1 VPLVHL
7 VPDTRSGVPLW
18 RFPDLPVANLNLAI
32 TSRAGGVSTGPYA
45 GLNLGT
51 HVGDSPSAVALNGL
65 MLSSAFGGDRV
76 AFVNQVHGTHI
87 VPVADITADTNAD
100 GIVVDSGDAPAG
112 IRVADC
118 VPLALI
124 NVRAQRCVLVH
135 AGWRGLALN
144 IIEEARRI
152 AGQPGEELIAAVGP
166 SISGATYQVG
176 PDVIAAHPDF
186 ARHARPDAGD
196 RALLDLRAVVTS
208 QLARVGI
215 DENHTWMSHEVTDG
229 GGTFFSD
236 RAERPCGRFA
246 LLARWES

>member
-1 VPLVHL
+1 MPVVSL
-7 VPDTRSGVPLW
+7 VPDTSRGVTLW
-18 RFPDLPVANLNLAI
+18 RFPGLPVAGLDLAV

-51 HVGDSPSAVALNGL
+51 HVGDSPTAVALNGL

-76 AFVNQVHGTHI
+76 SFVHQVHGTDI
-87 VPVADITADTNAD
+87 VRVSEINDDTAAD
-100 GIVVDSGDAPAG
+100 GIIVDSGDPAAG

-124 NVRAQRCVLVH
+124 NPHTRRCVMVH

-144 IIEEARRI
+144 IIDKARAI
-152 AGQPGEELIAAVGP
+152 AGDDGAPVLAVVGP

-176 PDVIAAHPDF
+176 PEVIDAHSDF
-186 ARHARPDAGD
+186 AKHAVHDIGD
-196 RALLDLRAVVTS
+196 RSLLDLRGVVRT
-208 QLARVGI
+208 QLARVGV
-215 DENHTWMSHEVTDG
+215 DDAHTWMSREVTDG
-229 GGTFFSD
+229 GDTFFSD
-236 RAERPCGRFA
+236 RAARPCGRFA